1 MPRKTGITAATFQTT
16 PFDLGPKLI
25 DDEGDSVT
33 DPNLDAVRTSP
44 VGVGGIDLAGVQ
56 STLEESL
63 EELKRIRHTNAL
75 MLGQEVED
83 VD

>member
-1 MPRKTGITAATFQTT
+1 MPRKTGITVATFQTT

-44 VGVGGIDLAGVQ
+44 VGVGGITLANVQ

-63 EELKRIRHTNAL
+63 EELKKIRQANEL
-75 MLGQEVED
+75 IIGQEVD
-83 VD
+83 

>member
-1 MPRKTGITAATFQTT
+1 MPRKTGITAVTEQVT

-44 VGVGGIDLAGVQ
+44 VGVGGITLANVQ

-63 EELKRIRHTNAL
+63 EELRRIRQANEL
-75 MLGQEVED
+75 IIGQEVD
-83 VD
+83 

>member
-1 MPRKTGITAATFQTT
+1 MPRKTGITAASFQTT
-16 PFDLGPKLI
+16 PFELGPKLI

-44 VGVGGIDLAGVQ
+44 VGVGGITLANVQ

-63 EELKRIRHTNAL
+63 EELRRIRQANEL
-75 MLGQEVED
+75 IIGQEVD
-83 VD
+83 